1 MPMPDPRVGDV
12 WDIDFDPR
20 IGHEQGGIRPAL
32 VVSGNDFNA
41 IPHRLR
47 IVIPITGTDKG
58 LSNQVRIEAPEGGL
72 TKPSVIMCEQV
83 KSQSLV
89 RFQRQRGTVTAETL
103 ERVQRLV
110 GVFLDRPVNEPGSP

>member
-1 MPMPDPRVGDV
+1 MPDPRVGDV
-12 WDIDFDPR
+12 WDIDYDPR
-20 IGHEQGGIRPAL
+20 MGNEQGGIRPAL
-32 VVSGNDFNA
+32 VVSGTDFNA

-72 TKPSVIMCEQV
+72 TKPSVVMCEQV

-89 RFQRQRGTVTAETL
+89 RFQRKRGTVTAQTL
-103 ERVQRLV
+103 ETVQRLV
-110 GVFLDRPVNEPGSP
+110 GLFIGRQVD

>member
-1 MPMPDPRVGDV
+1 MPMPDPRVGEIWDV
-12 WDIDFDPR
+12 NFDPR
-20 IGHEQGGIRPAL
+20 VGNEQGGIRPAL
-32 VVSGNDFNA
+32 VVSGADFNA

-72 TKPSVIMCEQV
+72 FKPSVIMCEQV

-89 RFQRQRGTVTAETL
+89 RFQRKRGAVTSQTL
-103 ERVQRLV
+103 ESVQRLV
-110 GVFLDRPVNEPGSP
+110 GLFIDRPTV

>member
-12 WDIDFDPR
+12 WDVDFDPR
-20 IGHEQGGIRPAL
+20 IGNDQGGIRPAL
-32 VVSGNDFNA
+32 VVSGADFNA

-58 LSNQVRIEAPEGGL
+58 LSNQVRIAAPEGGL

-89 RFQRQRGTVTAETL
+89 RFQRKRGTVTAQTL
-103 ERVQRLV
+103 ETVQRLV
-110 GVFLDRPVNEPGSP
+110 GLFIDRPPG